1 MITLRDYQND
11 ANGALWRYFSEHSG
25 NPLVLMPT
33 GTGKAV
39 LQAAFIRDACLAY
52 PGTRV
57 IAVTHVETLISQNF
71 ATLLR
76 HWPSA
81 PAGIYS
87 AALNRKD
94 LRCAITFASIQS
106 IYTVAAAFGHV
117 DLVLVD
123 EAHLVSPKDAT
134 MYAKFCGALLKK
146 NPKCKFVGLTA
157 TGWRMDNGPLV
168 GDGIFTDVA
177 IDMTTTAAWN
187 WFVDCGY
194 LAPLYSKPTNF
205 VMDADGVGMVGND
218 YNLGQLQE
226 HVDRDTVT
234 RAAVEESLVLGA
246 QREAWMV
253 FGAGIRHCDHIA
265 DMLSDYGVPAVSIHN
280 KSKHPEKLLEAF
292 KRGDYRAAVSMNKL
306 TTGVDI
312 PHLDF
317 IVVMRN
323 TWSSSMHVQM
333 LGRGARPVYAE
344 GFDLRYIEQRLAAM
358 AASRKPNGCL
368 VADFARN
375 IEHLGPVNAPVIP
388 ERKNKKA
395 GGGSAPVRVC
405 PVCMEY
411 CPAAARFCRACG
423 HEFAITVHI
432 ERTAST
438 HEVMVREAPPPPPP
452 PPPPVVEELTVE
464 RVTYAVHKKK
474 NRPNSLRV
482 SYFCDTMRMFQEY
495 ICFEHDK
502 GAAHRA
508 RNWWRARAIVE
519 HEEPETTAQAYA
531 LALHVLKAPAKLR
544 VWTNKPQPE
553 IVSHVFAD

>member
-1 MITLRDYQND
+1 MMELRDYQHD
-11 ANGALWRYFSEHSG
+11 AENALWRYFGQYSG

-39 LQAAFIRDACLAY
+39 LQAAFITNACMRY

-76 HWPSA
+76 HWPTA

-87 AALNRKD
+87 ASLNRKD
-94 LRCAITFASIQS
+94 LRCPITFAGIQS
-106 IYTVAAAFGHV
+106 IYSVVEAFGHV
-117 DLVLVD
+117 DLVVID

-134 MYAKFCGALLKK
+134 MYSKFCAALLKK
-146 NPKCKFVGLTA
+146 NPKCKFIGLTA

-168 GDGIFTDVA
+168 GDGLFTDVA

-194 LAPLYSKPTNF
+194 LAPLRSKPTNF
-205 VMDADGVGMVGND
+205 VMDATGVGMVGAD

-226 HVDRDTVT
+226 HVDRDSVT
-234 RAAVEESLVLGA
+234 RSAVEESLVLA
-246 QREAWMV
+246 ADRHTWMV

-265 DMLSDYGVPAVSIHN
+265 DMLNEYGVSAVSIHN
-280 KSKHPEKLLEAF
+280 KSKDPQALLEAF
-292 KRGDYRAAVSMNKL
+292 RAGKYRAAVSMNKL

-312 PHLDF
+312 KRIDY
-317 IVVMRN
+317 IAVMRH
-323 TWSSSMHVQM
+323 TWSSTMHVQM
-333 LGRGARPVYAE
+333 LGRGARPEYAD
-344 GFDLRYIEQRLAAM
+344 GYDLRTIQGRLAAM
-358 AASRKPNGCL
+358 RASIKPEGCL
-368 VADFARN
+368 VGDFARN
-375 IEHLGPVNAPVIP
+375 IENLGPVNAPVVP

-411 CPAAARFCRACG
+411 APAAARFCRVCG

-452 PPPPVVEELTVE
+452 VVEELAVE
-464 RVTYAVHKKK
+464 RVTYAVHRKK
-474 NRPNSLRV
+474 NKPPSLRV
-482 SYFCDTMRMFQEY
+482 SYFCETLRMFQEY
-495 ICFEHDK
+495 ICFEHED
-502 GAAHRA
+502 AAQKRA
-508 RNWWRARAIVE
+508 RNWWRARTHTP
-519 HEEPETTAQAYA
+519 HEMPTTTAQADA
-531 LALHVLKAPAKLR
+531 LAMHVLKAPIKIR
-544 VWTNKPQPE
+544 VWTNKQPQPE
-553 IVSHVFAD
+553 IVSHVFAE